1 MEAARMAGHMAR
13 PQRMQ
18 AATPMPHPNSGSVG
32 WVLTLGNMK
41 PTAPAVKTAANVI
54 NHLLTGTRL
63 EFMPK
68 PTTNGG
74 CLSSI
79 YWGINPWDLR
89 RCQIRCWPAET
100 RHTLRLQLSC
110 AGNFM
115 IRELLLLLALAATTT
130 PRPALAVGSPGLPT
144 ARAESVGVSSERLAR
159 LGAGMKS
166 LVDEGRLAGVVT
178 MVARHGKVIE
188 FEAIGKRNVAAD
200 LPMEKDS
207 IFRIYSMSKPVTGV
221 AMMMLFEEGKWQ
233 LNDPVAKYIPE
244 FGNLKVYATDASG
257 NMVLKDQMHPVTMRE
272 LLSHT
277 GGFTYGYFS
286 NTPVDKLQRDAD
298 VLNVNNSL
306 DEMIKRVAKLPLN
319 TQPGSEWHYSIS
331 TDIQGYIVQKLSGMP
346 FEDFLERRIFKPLK
360 MADTGFYV
368 PAEKLKRLA
377 EFYEY
382 DKDGRQQV
390 VRSAINHDFGAK
402 PAFSSGGGGLVS
414 TAADYMRFCQM
425 LLNGGKLDG
434 VRLISPRTVELMRTN
449 VLSPSMTTL
458 SPGAGFGLDF
468 AVYTDVAAAGGYYGK
483 GTFYW
488 GGAAGT
494 WFWIDPSDDLI
505 VIGMIQQI
513 AGTGAAAVDGVP
525 DVRGLSH
532 AFVYQAIV
540 D

>member
-1 MEAARMAGHMAR
+1 MRE
-13 PQRMQ
+13 
-18 AATPMPHPNSGSVG
+18 
-32 WVLTLGNMK
+32 L
-41 PTAPAVKTAANVI
+41 
-54 NHLLTGTRL
+54 
-63 EFMPK
+63 
-68 PTTNGG
+68 
-74 CLSSI
+74 
-79 YWGINPWDLR
+79 
-89 RCQIRCWPAET
+89 
-100 RHTLRLQLSC
+100 
-110 AGNFM
+110 
-115 IRELLLLLALAATTT
+115 RELLVLLALAAAAAAT
-130 PRPALAVGSPGLPT
+130 PALAGATPGLPA
-144 ARAESVGVSSERLAR
+144 ARAESVGVSAERLSR
-159 LGAGMKS
+159 LSAGMKD
-166 LVDEGRLAGVVT
+166 LVDQGRLAGVVT
-178 MVARHGKVIE
+178 MVARHGKVID
-188 FEAIGKRNVAAD
+188 FEAIGKRDIAAD

-207 IFRIYSMSKPVTGV
+207 IFRIYSMSKPITGV

-244 FGNLKVYATDASG
+244 FGNLKVYGTDANG
-257 NMVLKDQMHPVTMRE
+257 NVALKDQVHPVTMRE

-286 NTPVDKLQRDAD
+286 NTAVDKLQRDAD
-298 VLNVNNSL
+298 VLNVDNTL
-306 DEMIKRVAKLPLN
+306 GEMIKRVAKLPLN

-346 FEDFLERRIFKPLK
+346 FEEFLERRIFKPLK
-360 MADTGFYV
+360 MTDTGFYV
-368 PAEKLKRLA
+368 PAEKQKRLA
-377 EFYEY
+377 QFYEY
-382 DKDGRQQV
+382 DKDGRLQV
-390 VRSAINHDFGAK
+390 VKSAINHDFGAK

-425 LLNGGKLDG
+425 MLNGGKLDG

-449 VLSPSMTTL
+449 MLSPTMTTL

-483 GTFYW
+483 GTYYW

-532 AFVYQAIV
+532 AFVYQAMV